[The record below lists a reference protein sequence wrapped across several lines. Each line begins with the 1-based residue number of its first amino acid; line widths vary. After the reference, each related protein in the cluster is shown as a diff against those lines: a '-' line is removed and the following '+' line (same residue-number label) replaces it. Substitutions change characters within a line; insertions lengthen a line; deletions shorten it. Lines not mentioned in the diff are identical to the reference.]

1 MKKEELEKE
10 KSDIRSAKTVCDQV
24 AQKMAKQDVLFNQM
38 INSSAIRAAA
48 AAVSTFD
55 QGCGRIAKAIEPLKS
70 TMGSF
75 QNIFHADQALTAAA
89 TSIASVVRPLGTESY
104 MNVMGGAL
112 ENVAAAMQPYHDMQL
127 FNSGILSVIE
137 SATKTPELLRFQ
149 SQLERNLSALSGEM
163 SVVSDYVGSL
173 TSQWDQALAM
183 TNIAERS
190 IAAQNFAIVRVI
202 PEYEK
207 LELPR
212 GSKRVLKSLTK
223 RTAEK
228 LTQTEKI
235 MFDPKKKEFYHKDF
249 PKCALT
255 ADQVTVAESSQA
267 LFADISL
274 DELLSFESQLYEDV
288 TFAMEHPTGK
298 KIFGIIQGWKSFIDF
313 DHDTYFHARPIE
325 EGKPPFLD
333 QEMLKAPTNV
343 SSHGRYNAIG
353 KSCYYV
359 AETKEG
365 ALTEIRKHSGGK
377 KLDIQVVGLR
387 PVKHAKMIDLSGEI
401 KGTNRFME
409 HMRFTVENEIGKI
422 VKNYLLPNF
431 VASCCKKIGID
442 GIKYRSTGYNCC
454 VLWKDD
460 YFEFVDG
467 SREII
472 CGKT

>member
-1 MKKEELEKE
+1 MTKE
-10 KSDIRSAKTVCDQV
+10 KSDIHSAKTVCDQM
-24 AQKMAKQDVLFNQM
+24 AQRMAKQDALYNQM
-38 INSSAIRAAA
+38 INSPAIQAAA
-48 AAVSTFD
+48 AAASTFD
-55 QGCGRIAKAIEPLKS
+55 QGCVGIAKAIEPLKS

-112 ENVAAAMQPYHDMQL
+112 ENMAAAMQPYHDMQL

-223 RTAEK
+223 TTAEK

-235 MFDPKKKEFYHKDF
+235 MFDPKKRNSIIK
-249 PKCALT
+249 
-255 ADQVTVAESSQA
+255 
-267 LFADISL
+267 
-274 DELLSFESQLYEDV
+274 
-288 TFAMEHPTGK
+288 TF
-298 KIFGIIQGWKSFIDF
+298 
-313 DHDTYFHARPIE
+313 R
-325 EGKPPFLD
+325 
-333 QEMLKAPTNV
+333 NV
-343 SSHGRYNAIG
+343 H
-353 KSCYYV
+353 
-359 AETKEG
+359 
-365 ALTEIRKHSGGK
+365 
-377 KLDIQVVGLR
+377 
-387 PVKHAKMIDLSGEI
+387 
-401 KGTNRFME
+401 
-409 HMRFTVENEIGKI
+409 
-422 VKNYLLPNF
+422 
-431 VASCCKKIGID
+431 
-442 GIKYRSTGYNCC
+442 
-454 VLWKDD
+454 
-460 YFEFVDG
+460 
-467 SREII
+467 
-472 CGKT
+472 